1 MSQKTILNIDDSAT
15 IRRLVDSTLSRE
27 GYRVVVAEN
36 AELGL
41 QLAEELRPDLILLD
55 HQLPGTTGA
64 DVCRQLI
71 ESPELRRIPVVIS
84 STLRK
89 KAYVEYTE
97 LSNVVDMLPK
107 PYTEDLLVNTVINA
121 LDTGSLVV
129 ESQTQGTAVPEV
141 INQQDDAD
149 LTGTFQSFGLRE
161 VLDFLNNGTQKGTLE
176 VNAGN
181 DRVWFTLENGRIQGV
196 VATGVDPKQIAKALP
211 DTLRELAPVL
221 NLTVGGR
228 MSAEADG
235 IVELLNNK
243 VLDPRL
249 LRTLLRFQA
258 ALLVQRCFTGTLKGF
273 RFEAGRAAPP
283 LFRKLPLDISL
294 MALLVEGAFHC
305 PQEDLPEETPE
316 TAYVRKGIRGQ
327 NLDRAGLAA
336 RHMKIV
342 GLLGEPIAAPELAS
356 RLDWDLD
363 EVRRVLHGLVMAE
376 LVDRQTQSR
385 AKRIAIW
392 ENEIVPAGPF
402 RELFQV
408 DSERFAGKIVRD
420 RLGIQLLMKRS
431 RPDVVVVPW
440 NTDENRRF
448 AQELAQSVDG
458 PDSAV
463 KWIGVLPANDDQ
475 GDEFNGFSV
484 DGLLRSPYQRDDLI
498 SELNRVL
505 AESHVTDAQ
514 PASTSPE
521 LLAAAHSE

>member
-36 AELGL
+36 AELGIE
-41 QLAEELRPDLILLD
+41 LARQERPDLILLD

-64 DVCRQLI
+64 DVCAQLI
-71 ESPELRRIPVVIS
+71 ESPELRQIPVVIS

-97 LSNVVDMLPK
+97 LANVVDMLPK
-107 PYTEDLLVNTVINA
+107 PYTEELLVNTVINA
-121 LDTGSLVV
+121 LDTGTLVV
-129 ESQTQGTAVPEV
+129 ESQSQGTAVPEV
-141 INQQDDAD
+141 INAQDDAD
-149 LTGTFQSFGLRE
+149 LMGTFQTFGLRE
-161 VLDFLNNGTQKGTLE
+161 VLDFLNNGGQKGTLE

-181 DRVWFTLENGRIQGV
+181 DRVWFALENGRIQGV
-196 VATGVDPKQIAKALP
+196 VATGVDPKQIARMLP

-249 LRTLLRFQA
+249 LRTLLRFQSA
-258 ALLVQRCFTGTLKGF
+258 ILVQRCFNGNLKGF
-273 RFEAGRAAPP
+273 RFEAGRTAPP

-305 PQEDLPEETPE
+305 PADALPPETE
-316 TAYVRKGIRGQ
+316 QTAYVRKGIRGQ

-342 GLLGEPIAAPELAS
+342 GQLAEPISAAELAE
-356 RLDWDLD
+356 RLDWDVD

-385 AKRIAIW
+385 ARRVAVW
-392 ENEIVPAGPF
+392 ENEAVAAGPF
-402 RELFQV
+402 RELFQT
-408 DSERFAGKIVRD
+408 DADRFAGKIVRD
-420 RLGIQLLMKRS
+420 RLGVQLLLKRS

-440 NTDENRRF
+440 NNEENRR
-448 AQELAQSVDG
+448 ATQELARSVEG
-458 PDSAV
+458 AGAV
-463 KWIGVLPANDDQ
+463 VRWIGVAPTEDDATE
-475 GDEFNGFSV
+475 EFNGFSV
-484 DGLLRSPYQRDDLI
+484 DGLLKGAYDRDAI
-498 SELNRVL
+498 ARELDRVL
-505 AESHVTDAQ
+505 SDSQ
-514 PASTSPE
+514 PASTPANSEAPE
-521 LLAAAHSE
+521 LMAAVNE